1 MKPIIE
7 EKVWSNQIEM
17 MEVGDKVLG
26 GEDGP
31 INQPLKALTNRTAFL
46 KALLAVVIEKAGLE
60 LGRFDDVGLLVA
72 AIEKIVSAG
81 CVESAAKL
89 TTSRLVGGV
98 AFDGTADIHL
108 PVSVG
113 FNSNQLY
120 QAGDLVKV
128 DGEWY
133 ECYHPDGIKGRDPRD
148 PLNRPAGWQITDQS
162 KPYYW
167 LKIGKWLSFPEVGSP
182 IYLPTTSIREGLIK
196 YRNDGKLHK
205 NKFWRLAELYPDLI
219 ENNFINI
226 ADLRAEFIRGLDDGR
241 GLDMGRLI
249 GSAQG
254 DAIRNIVGQ
263 SEVFHVQT
271 LGNRYGTDGAIQT
284 VKSGVVGG
292 AVNAGASNNMSSINF
307 DASRVVPTANE
318 NRSRNLAML
327 EATRN

>member
-31 INQPLKALTNRTAFL
+31 INQPLKALANRSAFL
-46 KALLAVVIEKAGLE
+46 KALLAEVIEKAGLE
-60 LGRFDDVGLLVA
+60 LGRFDDVGLLAA

-81 CVESAAKL
+81 CAASAAKL
-89 TTSRLVGGV
+89 KTPRLVGGV

-108 PVSVG
+108 PVSMG
-113 FNSNQLY
+113 FNPKQLY

-133 ECYHPDGIKGRDPRD
+133 ECYHPDGVKGKDPRD

-167 LKIGKWLSFPEVGSP
+167 LKIGKWMAFPEVGSP
-182 IYLPTTSIREGLIK
+182 IYLPATRIREGLIK

-205 NKFWRLAELYPDLI
+205 NKFWRLADLYPDLI

-241 GLDMGRLI
+241 GLDMGRVVNASQKDALQEHNHYLPTATGIGDSVWCIPDDLFVATAGNEYPAEWSGTPAETFMSHLPGRI
-249 GSAQG
+249 GSWAG
-254 DAIRNIVGQ
+254 ETRPRNV
-263 SEVFHVQT
+263 
-271 LGNRYGTDGAIQT
+271 
-284 VKSGVVGG
+284 
-292 AVNAGASNNMSSINF
+292 
-307 DASRVVPTANE
+307 
-318 NRSRNLAML
+318 AML
-327 EATRN
+327 VATRI